1 MHHVLRN
8 RLLIGLIL
16 IGSTC
21 VGLLDLRQP
30 EMASRSLVF
39 KVIFL
44 LFFDVVFA
52 TVVWAMGTAVLALT
66 ILTRKYHGVLCEHTI
81 EVTDRGLIERTD
93 VNETVHRWAGF
104 HKVVRSRR
112 YLRLYVTDALVH
124 TVPLRAFASE
134 QQIEDF
140 LREIQRYTETG

>member
-1 MHHVLRN
+1 
-8 RLLIGLIL
+8 
-16 IGSTC
+16 
-21 VGLLDLRQP
+21 
-30 EMASRSLVF
+30 MASRSLVF

-52 TVVWAMGTAVLALT
+52 TVVWVMGTAVLALT